1 MELNDGMRLIYLG
14 LLLVFVGGGFFLYRR
29 VGLGQIA
36 RGGLG
41 WLVIFLVV
49 IAAYGI
55 WDERTAPNA
64 RNIQMHTSDNVIEI
78 PRARDGHFY
87 LALIINGASVP
98 MLVDTGATEL
108 VLTQKDAARV
118 GLDPAT
124 LAYTGRARTA
134 NGETRTAPVRLD
146 AVALGPVTD
155 TNVRAW
161 VNEGQMDRSLLGMSY
176 LQRWTRMEITRDA
189 LILTR

>member
-1 MELNDGMRLIYLG
+1 MNLNDGMHLIYLV
-14 LLLVFVGGGFFLYRR
+14 LLLVFVGGGIVLYRR

-64 RNIQMHTSDNVIEI
+64 RNIQMHAAGNTIEI

-98 MLVDTGATEL
+98 VLVDTGATEL
-108 VLTQKDAARV
+108 VLTKKDAARA
-118 GLDPAT
+118 GLDLDT
-124 LAYTGRARTA
+124 LAFTGRARTA
-134 NGETRTAPVRLD
+134 NGETRTAPVRL
-146 AVALGPVTD
+146 AEVSLGPITD

-161 VNEGQMDRSLLGMSY
+161 VNEGEMDRSLLGMSY
-176 LQRWTRMEITRDA
+176 LQRWDRMEITRDA